1 MRRSNLRH
9 DDIISKRNTQLL
21 VHTHHGKYRDEC
33 RIIYRHTYAH
43 TYIYKYFCTHIP
55 MLHHSDVTMG
65 AMASQIT
72 NVLVVYSTVYSG
84 TDQRKYQGHALLA
97 FAGGIDRWPVISP
110 RKEPATRKM
119 IPFNDAIMRRVNCI
133 NSFDPNY
140 DRQRKIK
147 APRHWPLWGEFTGGR
162 WTPHTSSQ
170 QRVKIFPF
178 DDVIMKRAYA
188 LH

>member
-1 MRRSNLRH
+1 MASNEEIKSTSWRH
-9 DDIISKRNTQLL
+9 HFETKYATFGAYASWQVQGWMQNNISS
-21 VHTHHGKYRDEC
+21 HICTH
-33 RIIYRHTYAH
+33 I
-43 TYIYKYFCTHIP
+43 YIYKYFCTHIP

-140 DRQRKIK
+140 DHQRKIK
-147 APRHWPLWGEFTGGR
+147 APRHWPLWGEFTGG
-162 WTPHTSSQ
+162 HTSSQ